1 MRIGIDATTW
11 WNGRGFGRF
20 TRDLLQ
26 AMFHQDG
33 HEFVL
38 FVDHPPC
45 KEMLVPNVRVVQV
58 KTSAPVTV
66 TAVSDGNRSLRD
78 VLRFRSSVRRE
89 RLDLMYFPAVYSWFP
104 IGPGIPNVV
113 TFHDAIAER
122 FPALVMPNWRGRFF
136 WNAKTW
142 LAKRTASHIVTVS
155 NAAADEIGT
164 YLGVPPE
171 LMSVIYEAAGPE
183 FAPVV
188 APERREALRRQFG
201 VGNDRRYIL
210 YVGGIAPHKNL
221 DNLVRAFSL
230 ACGDRAF
237 ADLDLVFTGDPK
249 GSGFLS
255 SHASLLRCINE
266 HPGAKNRIHF
276 TGFVSDADLPTLYSD
291 ALVTAMPAFSEGF
304 GLPALEGLACGTP
317 VIATA
322 DGAVAE
328 IADNAGLYFDP
339 YDIESIA
346 TTIRRIAGDAQLLE
360 TLRARCVPRAAE
372 FDWDRSARSLLDVFN
387 GVRAQV

>member
-26 AMFHQDG
+26 AMFRQDG
-33 HEFVL
+33 HQFVL
-38 FVDHPPC
+38 FVDQPPC
-45 KEMLVPNVRVVQV
+45 KEMLVPNVQVVQV
-58 KTSAPVTV
+58 ETSAPVTV
-66 TAVSDGNRSLRD
+66 TAVSNGNRSLCD
-78 VLRFRSSVRRE
+78 ILRFRASVRRE
-89 RLDLMYFPAVYSWFP
+89 RVDLMYFPEVYSWFP
-104 IGPGIPNVV
+104 VGPGIPNIV

-122 FPALVMPNWRGRFF
+122 FPDLVVPNWRGRFF

-142 LAKRTASHIVTVS
+142 LAKRTASHIITVS
-155 NAAADEIGT
+155 NSAADEIST
-164 YLGVPPE
+164 YLAVPPE
-171 LMSVIYEAAGPE
+171 RISVIYEAAGPE

-188 APERREALRRQFG
+188 APARREALRSKLGLRS
-201 VGNDRRYIL
+201 DRRYIL

-230 ACGDRAF
+230 VCGERAF

-255 SHASLLRCINE
+255 SHGSLLRCITE
-266 HPGAKNRIHF
+266 HPAAKNRVHF
-276 TGFVSDADLPTLYSD
+276 TGFVSDSELPTLYSD
-291 ALVTAMPAFSEGF
+291 ALMTAMPAFSEGF

-317 VIATA
+317 VMATA

-346 TTIRRIAGDAQLLE
+346 TTIRRIAGDGQLLE

-372 FDWDRSARSLLDVFN
+372 FNWDRSARSLLDVFN
-387 GVRAQV
+387 CVREQI

>member
-26 AMFHQDG
+26 AMFRQDG
-33 HEFVL
+33 HQFVL
-38 FVDHPPC
+38 FVDQPPC
-45 KEMLVPNVRVVQV
+45 KEMLVPNVQVVQV
-58 KTSAPVTV
+58 ETSAPVTV
-66 TAVSDGNRSLRD
+66 TAVSNGNRSLRD
-78 VLRFRSSVRRE
+78 ILRFRASVRRE

-104 IGPGIPNVV
+104 VGPGIPNIV

-122 FPALVMPNWRGRFF
+122 FPDLVVPNWRGRLF

-142 LAKRTASHIVTVS
+142 LAKRTASHIITVS
-155 NAAADEIGT
+155 NSAADEIST
-164 YLGVPPE
+164 YLAVPPE
-171 LMSVIYEAAGPE
+171 LISVIYEAAGPE

-188 APERREALRRQFG
+188 SPERREALRSKLGLRS
-201 VGNDRRYIL
+201 DRRYIL

-230 ACGDRAF
+230 VCGERGF

-255 SHASLLRCINE
+255 SHGSLLRCIHE
-266 HPGAKNRIHF
+266 HPAAKNRVHF
-276 TGFVSDADLPTLYSD
+276 TGFVSDSELPTLYSD
-291 ALVTAMPAFSEGF
+291 ALMTAMPAFSEGF

-317 VIATA
+317 VMATA

-346 TTIRRIAGDAQLLE
+346 TTIRRIAGDGQLLE

-372 FDWDRSARSLLDVFN
+372 FNWDRSARSLLDVFN
-387 GVRAQV
+387 CVREQI

>member
-26 AMFHQDG
+26 AMFRQDG

-38 FVDHPPC
+38 FVDHQPC
-45 KEMLVPNVRVVQV
+45 KEMRVPNVKVVQV
-58 KTSAPVTV
+58 ETSAPVTV
-66 TAVSDGNRSLRD
+66 TAVSNGNRSLRD
-78 VLRFRSSVRRE
+78 VLRFRASVRRE

-142 LAKRTASHIVTVS
+142 LAKRTATHIVTVS
-155 NAAADEIGT
+155 NAAADEIRT
-164 YLGVPPE
+164 YLAIPPQ
-171 LMSVIYEAAGPE
+171 LTSVIYEAANPE
-183 FAPVV
+183 FAPVLE
-188 APERREALRRQFG
+188 PERREALRRRFG
-201 VGNDRRYIL
+201 LGSDRRYIL

-221 DNLVRAFSL
+221 DNLVRAFAL
-230 ACGDRAF
+230 VCGHPAC

-266 HPGAKNRIHF
+266 HPAARNRIHF
-276 TGFVSDADLPTLYSD
+276 TGFVSDAELPTLYSD

-328 IADNAGLYFDP
+328 IADKAGLYFDP
-339 YDIESIA
+339 HDIESIA
-346 TTIRRIAGDAQLLE
+346 TVIRQIAGDARLLE

-372 FDWDRSARSLLDVFN
+372 FDWDRSARLLFDVFN
-387 GVRAQV
+387 RVGAQV